1 MEGFTK
7 VLGTT
12 ATLPLLG
19 VGFIFAWA
27 YAPLMA
33 GQEFYLFHHLG
44 FGICLLFVALA
55 AARKGRLWALAAAH
69 HRSLSVVAS
78 FAMGL
83 APVALVTTEQL
94 APLFVLIGGPLSGA
108 GAAWTFTSWFSLYCR
123 FRTELEAAYTLVS
136 FSLSSCLRLA
146 LVPLSSAFLPALP
159 LVLGA
164 LPFIGLACEFGAD
177 RIEPGDLRLKKTYDT
192 FGEAG
197 DKPPFAGAWG
207 FFAEVAVYG
216 LVFGLL
222 RNGITEWSSAA
233 ASLYAGHLIRIIMPL
248 MLLAWLLIS
257 PGDER
262 KTAVLRG
269 AVLTSAFLAMAG
281 VFFGDS
287 PTLAVSA
294 LTLAMRN
301 FVTIL
306 LYLMLFRIV
315 RDCEG
320 STMVIFGVGRGIYE
334 VALAGGLA
342 LYFATDISRYIATMP
357 ITMFYFVLASLLV
370 LLLSSFGRV
379 CTAIRRVPPSPSVS
393 RNAASVDERFAAL
406 ASRFTLSE
414 REVEVARLLCMG
426 RTKRYIAETLFLSED
441 TVRWHSKQLYRKLDV
456 HSKQELIDLVGLE

>member
-55 AARKGRLWALAAAH
+55 AARKGRFWALAAAH

-123 FRTELEAAYTLVS
+123 FRTELAAAYTLVS

-177 RIEPGDLRLKKTYDT
+177 RIEPGDLRLKKN
-192 FGEAG
+192 
-197 DKPPFAGAWG
+197 
-207 FFAEVAVYG
+207 
-216 LVFGLL
+216 L
-222 RNGITEWSSAA
+222 
-233 ASLYAGHLIRIIMPL
+233 
-248 MLLAWLLIS
+248 
-257 PGDER
+257 
-262 KTAVLRG
+262 
-269 AVLTSAFLAMAG
+269 
-281 VFFGDS
+281 
-287 PTLAVSA
+287 
-294 LTLAMRN
+294 
-301 FVTIL
+301 
-306 LYLMLFRIV
+306 
-315 RDCEG
+315 
-320 STMVIFGVGRGIYE
+320 
-334 VALAGGLA
+334 
-342 LYFATDISRYIATMP
+342 
-357 ITMFYFVLASLLV
+357 
-370 LLLSSFGRV
+370 
-379 CTAIRRVPPSPSVS
+379 
-393 RNAASVDERFAAL
+393 
-406 ASRFTLSE
+406 
-414 REVEVARLLCMG
+414 
-426 RTKRYIAETLFLSED
+426 
-441 TVRWHSKQLYRKLDV
+441 
-456 HSKQELIDLVGLE
+456 